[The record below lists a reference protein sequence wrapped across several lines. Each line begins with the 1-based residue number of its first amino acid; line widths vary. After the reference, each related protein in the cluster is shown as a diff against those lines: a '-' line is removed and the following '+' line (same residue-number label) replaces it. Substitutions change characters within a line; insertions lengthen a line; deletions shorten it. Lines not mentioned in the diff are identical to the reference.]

1 MSYYDG
7 PSRGLVIGSVAGV
20 LAIVVTIL
28 TMMASPFTQTGGGEY
43 AVVRNGGWFDDRQV
57 QQVIQPGSGM
67 TASGLWSSVHRYPST
82 QRNFVVSSA
91 PGADTNEVIQVPSRD
106 GVLLGIE
113 GTFYFTL
120 NSDPKV
126 LAEFDDKFGTRTYPL
141 PNDASGS
148 PQSPQL
154 ASAGDP
160 GWNAF
165 LSFTLGN
172 LVQNDLRREVV
183 KYECAQ
189 LVASCALATNGAN
202 PQPVKAATADQIE
215 SIQAKVNASI
225 KTDIAT
231 TLGGEYFT
239 GIQFVLAKVALPAPV
254 QEAVNGA
261 QASFAGVTKA
271 QAGLQQAQIDAQA
284 NTVRQGGYN
293 TCPTC
298 AEIDKLKALP
308 PGITTYAPG
317 SAVAVGPR

>member
-1 MSYYDG
+1 MSYHSDG
-7 PSRGLVIGSVAGV
+7 PPRGVVIGGVAAAALLVV
-20 LAIVVTIL
+20 LIL

-57 QQVIQPGSGM
+57 QQVIPPGQGM

-91 PGADTNEVIQVPSRD
+91 PGADTNEVIQVPSKD

-120 NSDPKV
+120 NGDPAV
-126 LAEFDDKFGTRTYPL
+126 LEEFDNKFGTRTYPTK
-141 PNDASGS
+141 DGAV
-148 PQSPQL
+148 L
-154 ASAGDP
+154 ASEGDE

-165 LSFTLGN
+165 LGFTLGN

-189 LVASCALATNGAN
+189 LVASCSLAQNSAN
-202 PQPVKAATADQIE
+202 PVKANDADQIE
-215 SIQAKVNASI
+215 KIQHAVNTSIQ
-225 KTDIAT
+225 TDIKT

-239 GIQFVLAKVALPAPV
+239 GIQFVLAKVALPGQV

-261 QASFAGVTKA
+261 QAAFAEVTKA
-271 QAGLQQAQIDAQA
+271 QAGLQRAQVDAQA
-284 NTVRQGGYN
+284 NAVKQSGYN

-298 AEIDKLKALP
+298 AEIDKLHALP